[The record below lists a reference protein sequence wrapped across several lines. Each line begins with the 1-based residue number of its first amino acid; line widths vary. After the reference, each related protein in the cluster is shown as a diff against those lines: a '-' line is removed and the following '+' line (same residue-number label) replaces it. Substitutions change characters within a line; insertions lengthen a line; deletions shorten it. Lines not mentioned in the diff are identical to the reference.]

1 MASHDT
7 QHEVYYVP
15 AQSKWPIV
23 GSIGLLVTV
32 LGAGTLMNNLSSGE
46 GAGGAR
52 WVLIAGLAIIAYMFF
67 GWFSNVINESR
78 QGLYSAQMDRSFRMG
93 MGWFIF
99 SEVMFFAAFFG
110 ALFYIR
116 VLVGPWLSGE
126 GERGYSNMLW
136 PEFQFSWPLLQNP
149 DPATFPGPKE
159 TISPWQ
165 LPLINTIILISSSVT
180 VTLAHHALRAGKRAA
195 LRNWLLLTVVL
206 AVIFLALQIMEYVHA
221 YNDLGLTLNSGIY
234 GATFFML
241 TGFHGAHVFMG
252 TLILTVIL
260 LRVIKGHFT
269 PENHFGFE
277 AAAWYWH
284 FVDVVWVGLFIF
296 VYVL

>member
-7 QHEVYYVP
+7 TSTHEEYYVP

-23 GSIGLLVTV
+23 GSIGLLTSVF
-32 LGAGTLMNNLSSGE
+32 GAGTLMNSSGE
-46 GAGGAR
+46 SGLFILLAGA
-52 WVLIAGLAIIAYMFF
+52 LIIIWMFF
-67 GWFSNVINESR
+67 GWFGNVITESH

-110 ALFYIR
+110 ALFYVR
-116 VLVGPWLSGE
+116 TFAGPWLSGE
-126 GERGYSNMLW
+126 GDKGISNMLW
-136 PEFQFSWPLLQNP
+136 EGFQYSWPLMANP
-149 DPATFPGPKE
+149 DPALFPGPEE

-165 LPLINTIILISSSVT
+165 LPLINTILLITSSVT
-180 VTLAHHALRAGKRAA
+180 VTFAHHALRAGKRGA
-195 LRNWLLLTVVL
+195 LKNWLLLTVVL
-206 AVIFLALQIMEYVHA
+206 AVVFLSLQIAEYVHA
-221 YNDLGLTLNSGIY
+221 YQDLGLTLNSGIY

-252 TLILTVIL
+252 TLILTVML
-260 LRVIKGHFT
+260 VRVHKGHFT

-277 AAAWYWH
+277 AASWYWH

-296 VYVL
+296 VYIF

>member
-7 QHEVYYVP
+7 PSTHEEYYVP

-23 GSIGLLVTV
+23 GSIGLLTSVF
-32 LGAGTLMNNLSSGE
+32 GAGTLMNSSGE
-46 GAGGAR
+46 SGLFILLAGA
-52 WVLIAGLAIIAYMFF
+52 LIIIWMFF
-67 GWFSNVINESR
+67 GWFGNVITESH

-110 ALFYIR
+110 ALFYVR
-116 VLVGPWLSGE
+116 TFAGPWLSGE
-126 GERGYSNMLW
+126 GDKGISNMLW
-136 PEFQFSWPLLQNP
+136 EGFQYSWPLMANP
-149 DPATFPGPKE
+149 DPALFPGPEE

-165 LPLINTIILISSSVT
+165 LPLINTILLITSSVT
-180 VTLAHHALRAGKRAA
+180 VTFAHHALRAGKRGA
-195 LRNWLLLTVVL
+195 LKNWLLLTVVL
-206 AVIFLALQIMEYVHA
+206 AVVFLSLQIAEYVHA
-221 YNDLGLTLNSGIY
+221 YQDLGLTLNSGIY

-252 TLILTVIL
+252 TLILTVML
-260 LRVIKGHFT
+260 VRVHKGHFT

-277 AAAWYWH
+277 AASWYWH

-296 VYVL
+296 VYIF